1 MNIDTIYNN
10 SPYFVQNLMCSVKGV
25 FIKRQRF
32 NDLFYDNLARLEES
46 QYWSTDD
53 ILRYKEE
60 RLYRM
65 LEYAYQFVPFYK
77 NYYDSYHVSP
87 KDYKSLED
95 IEKFPVLTKE
105 LIRAHYKEM
114 ISTQYPRENLI
125 HNHTS
130 GSTGKALDFYQTK
143 ESLPYVWAIWWRL
156 RNRFGVE
163 YGDKSLNFTGKLV
176 VPISTRRPPYW
187 RVNKP
192 MNQWLVNMQH
202 MTKDKVQS
210 IVEMINSEHFVFFS
224 GYPSIIYAFA
234 LLVEENGLSITAQ
247 PKAIFTGAEKMY
259 ENQKTV
265 LRRVFPGTIIT
276 DHYGTSEGVVNASK
290 CETGVYHE
298 DFELGHI
305 ECKEPHWISDT
316 EYEGNILGTCFQ
328 NNGMPFIRYEIGDS
342 AVWSSKKCSCG
353 LHSQVIKDIQGRTE
367 DYVITPEG
375 LKVQR
380 FDYLFK
386 DMTSIKECQ
395 VVQRKMGEVIF
406 RIVRRDNY
414 DIKCEEELKKLVKEY
429 ISPTI
434 HCSFEYVGEIERTRA
449 GKFKSVAS
457 LINNKQL

>member
-1 MNIDTIYNN
+1 MIINTIYKY
-10 SPYFVQNLMCSVKGV
+10 SPYFVQNLMCSVKGALV
-25 FIKRQRF
+25 KKQRF
-32 NDLFYDNLARLEES
+32 NNLFFENLAKLEKS
-46 QYWSTDD
+46 QYLSADD
-53 ILRYKEE
+53 ILRYKED
-60 RLYRM
+60 RLYGI

-87 KDYKSLED
+87 NDFKCLDD
-95 IEKFPVLTKE
+95 IRKFPVLTKE

-114 ISTQYPRENLI
+114 ISTQYPREKLI

-143 ESLPYVWAIWWRL
+143 ESLPYLWAIWWRL
-156 RNRFGVE
+156 RKRFGVE

-176 VPISTRRPPYW
+176 VPISAKRPPYW

-202 MTKDKVQS
+202 MTKDKVKS
-210 IVEMINSEHFVFFS
+210 IADMINREHFVFFS
-224 GYPSIIYAFA
+224 GYPSILYAFA
-234 LLVEENGLSITAQ
+234 LLVEENGSEITNP

-259 ENQKTV
+259 ENQKAV
-265 LRRVFPGTIIT
+265 LKRVFPGSIIT

-290 CETGVYHE
+290 CEMDVYHE

-305 ECKEPHWISDT
+305 ECKEPHWISGT
-316 EYEGNILGTCFQ
+316 EYEGDILGTCFQ
-328 NNGMPFIRYEIGDS
+328 NFGMPFIRYEIGDS
-342 AVWSSKKCSCG
+342 AVWSTKTCSCG

-367 DYVITPEG
+367 DYVITPEW
-375 LKVQR
+375 LRVQR

-395 VVQRKMGEVIF
+395 VVQRKLGEVVF
-406 RIVRRDNY
+406 RIVRRENY
-414 DIKCEEELKKLVKEY
+414 DIRCEDELKKLVKEY

-434 HCSFEYVGEIERTRA
+434 QCSFEYVGNIERTRA
-449 GKFKSVAS
+449 GKFKAVVSE
-457 LINNKQL
+457 L